1 MVIVICFSFTF
12 VVSVADCVLYPVRN
26 MKGYI
31 SREVERMTLFSQILQ
46 YAISGIT
53 SGSIYAVIG
62 ICWSVVYL
70 ITKVLNFT
78 TGEFVMLGGM
88 LTWGLHA
95 WGLGLFPASILAV
108 GATICIAVVMERT
121 TIRPVRYPSARTYM
135 MLTIALASVIK
146 GGVLIKWGSETRKID
161 PIFGTDVL
169 HVFGATVTPQV
180 LCVIAFLVVVTVGL
194 SWFFSHT
201 LFGKALRASA
211 FNNTGAKLVGI
222 DISKFRLFCFGLAG
236 GLGAITGIIT
246 APITFTGYE
255 IGLLTG
261 LKGLVV
267 AIVGEWSIPG
277 TVMAGIALGLLEGF
291 CAGFISPGLKDVFS
305 LLVMIVFLVVNT
317 YRTSFRRR
325 TL

>member
-1 MVIVICFSFTF
+1 MS
-12 VVSVADCVLYPVRN
+12 
-26 MKGYI
+26 
-31 SREVERMTLFSQILQ
+31 LFSQIIQ

-53 SGSIYAVIG
+53 SGSIYGVIG

-70 ITKVLNFT
+70 MTSVLNFA

-95 WGLGLFPASILAV
+95 AGLDLFPASLIAV
-108 GATICIAVVMERT
+108 AATICISAIMERT
-121 TIRPVRYPSARTYM
+121 TIRSVRYPSARTYM
-135 MLTIALASVIK
+135 MLTIALGAVIK
-146 GGVLIKWGSETRKID
+146 GLVLLKWGSETRKID

-169 HVFGATVTPQV
+169 HMFGATITPQV
-180 LCVIAFLVVVTVGL
+180 ICVVALLVVVTVGL
-194 SWFFSHT
+194 SWFLNHT

-211 FNNTGAKLVGI
+211 FNNTGARLVGI

-267 AIVGEWSIPG
+267 AIVGNWTIVG
-277 TVMAGIALGLLEGF
+277 TVVAALVLGLLEGF
-291 CAGFISPGLKDVFS
+291 CAGFISAGLKDVFALS
-305 LLVMIVFLVVNT
+305 VMIVVLIVGT
-317 YRTSFRRR
+317 YRLPSKKKI
-325 TL
+325 L

>member
-1 MVIVICFSFTF
+1 
-12 VVSVADCVLYPVRN
+12 
-26 MKGYI
+26 
-31 SREVERMTLFSQILQ
+31 MTLLSQIIQ

-88 LTWGLHA
+88 LTWGFHGA
-95 WGLGLFPASILAV
+95 GIGLFPASLLAV
-108 GATICIAVVMERT
+108 ASTIGIAMVMERIA
-121 TIRPVRYPSARTYM
+121 IRSVRHPSPRTYM
-135 MLTIALASVIK
+135 MLTIALASVLK
-146 GGVLIKWGSETRKID
+146 GGVLLKWGSETRKID
-161 PIFGTDVL
+161 PIFSTTVL
-169 HVFGATVTPQV
+169 HLVGAAITPQV
-180 LCVIAFLVVVTVGL
+180 ICVIVFLVIVTAGL
-194 SWFFSHT
+194 SWFFHFT

-211 FNNTGAKLVGI
+211 FNNTGAMLIGI
-222 DISKFRLFCFGLAG
+222 DINKFRLFCFGLAG

-267 AIVGEWSIPG
+267 AIVGYWSIPG
-277 TVMAGIALGLLEGF
+277 TVLAGLALGLLEGF
-291 CAGFISPGLKDVFS
+291 CAGFLSPELKDVFA
-305 LLVMIVFLVVNT
+305 LLVMILFLILTT
-317 YRTSFRRR
+317 YRVSFWRKA
-325 TL
+325 